1 MADIKAA
8 NKLRWKKSEKHRRIR
23 RKETRA
29 KEDKEIKELEDRC
42 RDVSCYYD
50 D

>member
-1 MADIKAA
+1 MADVKAA

-42 RDVSCYYD
+42 RDVSYYD